1 MEIIPNGVVRLCAN
15 IPWDPTYSDVRKF
28 NSVGEQTSYIAGKA
42 IKTYNNVSYQRPTS
56 SVAPPR
62 PAFTCAVPDVADDL
76 YNCNYIMFQNTNFG
90 SKWFYGFVRQVNY
103 VNPNCTHI
111 VYEIDQYQTWCFDYE
126 VLPSY
131 VEREHAE
138 TDELYENLQPEP
150 FNGLE
155 LLVTDIQTVRPNG
168 GNPDYKIIIC
178 TNVEPATGETTSGQV
193 IDNVFSGL
201 TFNEFPASD
210 GGAGANAFI
219 KALTSSLWEKAT
231 NEEIPL
237 INAKLESVVSIFMSP
252 YSVVSPPKNDTV
264 TIERPTNLGGYEPK
278 NKKMLTYPYCCLEVS
293 NNAGE
298 NKTFLYEKFTTNTAE
313 KSLFPIEFNQYYTA
327 GFNPTI
333 VSLPAFYDSDTT
345 VQGRGNPGMAVQLS
359 NFPVCGWSGDTFN
372 QWLNTDYQNKQTSI
386 LSNLFTGLAGIL
398 VGGVVG
404 GVGGAAI
411 SGASLINK
419 GLGSATELG
428 ALAREKD
435 IRSQAQGTTMATP
448 LNSTFN
454 FKTDCVGI
462 TYKKKSIRAEMAEAI
477 DSYFDM
483 YGYATNKVK
492 VPNEDSRPSWN
503 YVKCDNVIIHGSC
516 PVEAITT
523 IKALYNNGVRFWHT
537 DSVGNFALYNG
548 VE

>member
-103 VNPNCTHI
+103 VNPNCAHI

-150 FNGLE
+150 FTGLE
-155 LLVTDIQTVRPNG
+155 TIVTDIQTVRPNG
-168 GNPDYKIIIC
+168 GSPDYKIVVC
-178 TNVEPATGETTSGQV
+178 TNAVPETGEPSPGQV
-193 IDNVFSGL
+193 IDNVYSGL
-201 TFNEFPASD
+201 TFTEFSASD
-210 GGAGANAFI
+210 GGAAANNFI
-219 KALTSSLWEKAT
+219 KGFSAGTWDRILDGD
-231 NEEIPL
+231 IPYL
-237 INAKLESVVSIFMSP
+237 RARIDAIVSIFMSP
-252 YSVVSPPKNDTV
+252 YSVVNPPTNDTV
-264 TIERPTNLGGYEPK
+264 TVTRPTTLNGYEPK
-278 NKKMLTYPYCCLEVS
+278 NKKLFTYPYCCLDVS
-293 NNAGE
+293 NNCGQ
-298 NKTFLYEKFTTNTAE
+298 TRTYLYEKFTTGE
-313 KSLFPIEFNQYYTA
+313 SVFPVEFNQYYTA

-345 VQGRGNPGMAVQLS
+345 VQGRGNADQAIQLS
-359 NFPVCGWSGDTFN
+359 TFPVCGWSGDAFGD
-372 QWLNTDYQNKQTSI
+372 WLNNEYQSKQSGI
-386 LSNLFTGLAGIL
+386 LSNLAIGLAGVML
-398 VGGVVG
+398 
-404 GVGGAAI
+404 GAAT
-411 SGASLINK
+411 G
-419 GLGSATELG
+419 GLGAVAGG
-428 ALAREKD
+428 ALALGAGREVLGS
-435 IRSQAQGTTMATP
+435 ISEANSLSRERNLRSQSQGSTMSTP
-448 LNSTFN
+448 LNATFN
-454 FKTDCVGI
+454 FKTDSVGI
-462 TYKKKSIRAEMAEAI
+462 TYKQKAIRAEMAEAI

-483 YGYATNKVK
+483 FGYATNKVK

-503 YVKCDNVIIHGSC
+503 YVKCNSVIIHGSC

-537 DSVGNFALYNG
+537 DSVGNFSLYNG